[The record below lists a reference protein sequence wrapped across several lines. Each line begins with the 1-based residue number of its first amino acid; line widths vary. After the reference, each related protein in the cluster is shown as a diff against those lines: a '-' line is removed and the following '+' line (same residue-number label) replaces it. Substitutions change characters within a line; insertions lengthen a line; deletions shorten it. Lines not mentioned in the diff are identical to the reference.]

1 MNSKKK
7 QQFFEHAI
15 QMAKNSTIICSK
27 HACIIVHKNNIIGKG
42 INKYAYSDKSR
53 LTIHAEASAI
63 FDALRNGHKKLLSS
77 PYTFMLVVRISFN
90 LTNCI
95 CHSHLKIALKP
106 SKPCCKCAPLIC
118 KYKIPTVYYTV

>member
-7 QQFFEHAI
+7 QNFFEYAV
-15 QMAKNSTIICSK
+15 QMAMNSNIICSK
-27 HACIIVHKNNIIGKG
+27 HACIIVHKNIIIGQG

-63 FDALRNGHKKLLSS
+63 SDALRNGHKKLLRS
-77 PYTFMLVVRISFN
+77 PYTFMLVVRISFSISN
-90 LTNCI
+90 ARLNI
-95 CHSHLKIALKP
+95 SIKP